1 MRASPISNSQVP
13 TVLRVLGVTTDRGR
27 VRQLAKSVLQR
38 KSAKLPFVMQG
49 VNDLLL
55 ELSSSASSSTLRM
68 VRVLVWDLSRHSTRL
83 RKSGRPLR
91 P

>member
-1 MRASPISNSQVP
+1 M
-13 TVLRVLGVTTDRGR
+13 VTTDRGR
-27 VRQLAKSVLQR
+27 VRELNKFVLQR

-49 VNDLLL
+49 VDDLLL
-55 ELSSSASSSTLRM
+55 ELISSASSLVLRM